1 MNTSKKKTIYLHI
14 GRHKT
19 GTSSIQN
26 FIASYPESL
35 SSQSLYYPETGR
47 HGIAHHEI
55 AAILSFKKTK
65 NDTLK
70 RAAIES
76 NVISTLKAEIDSQP
90 TDVLISSEGLQ
101 NSDPALV
108 AEVFSEYQIKI
119 LVYIRNQIDYLASA
133 YAQKVWATNYAESM
147 ETYYK
152 DIFNPDY
159 EFFLSRWENISQGGI
174 SIAKFTREN
183 LYQSDIVADFFIRM
197 LGIDDTELTK
207 KILAREIID
216 SNPSLT
222 SELLAYKCAYNSYNY
237 DYGDAVVRQLRNAL
251 AELSRSKSSPPVR
264 ATKTLARNC
273 MERCKESNQVISNKY
288 FDGRELFNMERSTSQ
303 PIKLDY
309 DLSFKISREL
319 VSCNSNLEPVVNK
332 FMKDAYPLGNVA

>member
-1 MNTSKKKTIYLHI
+1 
-14 GRHKT
+14 
-19 GTSSIQN
+19 
-26 FIASYPESL
+26 
-35 SSQSLYYPETGR
+35 
-47 HGIAHHEI
+47 
-55 AAILSFKKTK
+55 
-65 NDTLK
+65 
-70 RAAIES
+70 
-76 NVISTLKAEIDSQP
+76 
-90 TDVLISSEGLQ
+90 
-101 NSDPALV
+101 
-108 AEVFSEYQIKI
+108 
-119 LVYIRNQIDYLASA
+119 
-133 YAQKVWATNYAESM
+133 M

-159 EFFLSRWENISQGGI
+159 EIFLSRWENISQGGI